1 MQHILNIAFDFDDE
15 KIKKVVEGRIEEEMH
30 ETIEREILGYIAP
43 YTDSRRLFR
52 NWDMLLTRVED
63 EIKKVIWKNEDAI
76 IENAATRVADSI
88 RRTKAWREK
97 YKEVLDE
104 SGSKEG

>member
-15 KIKKVVEGRIEEEMH
+15 RIKKVVEGKIEEEIH
-30 ETIEREILGYIAP
+30 ETIEREILGHIAP
-43 YTDSRRLFR
+43 YTDSRSLFR
-52 NWDMLLTRVED
+52 NWDMLLTRVEG

-76 IENAATRVADSI
+76 IENAAIRVADSI

-104 SGSKEG
+104 